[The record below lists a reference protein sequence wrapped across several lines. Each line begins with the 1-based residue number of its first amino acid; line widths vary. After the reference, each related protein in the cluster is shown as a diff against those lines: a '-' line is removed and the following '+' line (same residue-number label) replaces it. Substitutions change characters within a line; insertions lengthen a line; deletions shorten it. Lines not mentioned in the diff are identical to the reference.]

1 MIMPL
6 KFEKFNFRALEMADH
21 DDNIRVKAD
30 EKSIYQQEFD
40 KNISILKQQEYQ
52 PRRKREKIFT
62 YKITIMFNFIN

>member
-6 KFEKFNFRALEMADH
+6 KFEKFNFRSFEMADH
-21 DDNIRVKAD
+21 NDNIRVKVD

-40 KNISILKQQEYQ
+40 KNIMKIQEYQ